1 MHLAVPPP
9 TPMHPGR
16 TVPRCALQVRL
27 GRAPS
32 KMAAWVRQA
41 LPGSRWLDKA
51 YSYRLDVQG
60 YTWLNLDAIDG
71 HRGQRPGVPYK
82 AFASTTTFYPGSLV
96 WEVEGSETDSA
107 GQPRLKHSPHEKL
120 EIGV

>member
-1 MHLAVPPP
+1 
-9 TPMHPGR
+9 
-16 TVPRCALQVRL
+16 
-27 GRAPS
+27 
-32 KMAAWVRQA
+32 MAAWVRQV

-60 YTWLNLDAIDG
+60 YAWLNLDAIDG

-120 EIGV
+120 QIGVR